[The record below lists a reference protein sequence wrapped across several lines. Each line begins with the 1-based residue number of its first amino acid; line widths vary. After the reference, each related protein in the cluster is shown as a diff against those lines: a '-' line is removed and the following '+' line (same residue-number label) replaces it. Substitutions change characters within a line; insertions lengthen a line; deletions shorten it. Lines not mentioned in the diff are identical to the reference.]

1 MTIISIIGWTA
12 VMAAFVAVV
21 TGLVHVFMKDRTPR
35 WQRPALRGQ
44 YEQDAAMLP
53 TYFQKGAMAF
63 FLLALVLATL
73 GWGPLEAI
81 PRFFLGNTWINPM
94 SNMMP
99 LGIAALGYTILVGIT
114 GQVSIGHAFF
124 IGVGAYTAVAL
135 GGTGDGLAACVP
147 FHDELGILDER
158 GQCGLGLPI
167 WIWLP
172 AAGIMAALVGIAVS
186 PAAVKVR
193 GLYLALATL
202 GLVFVGLHLG
212 RMFPEFAGDFESGR
226 TWPEL
231 SFRFWKEENPRIDL
245 HSDGQWFDLI
255 YLSEEQKQMFFL
267 MAALL
272 VAGVLAK
279 NIIRSRTG
287 RALQAIRD
295 RDIAAE
301 VMGVPEFKYKRMG
314 FAISSAYA
322 GVAGAIFASYNGR
335 VSPVQFG
342 LLLSVDFIAILLI
355 GGAGTILG
363 TALGTVFVELLPEV
377 VKKFTEWLAE
387 QVEADGPASW
397 VANFLLTEG
406 SEDFGPISIVNASP
420 GWPLPV
426 SLWNLVIFG
435 ALIVLFMLFEP
446 LGLYGIWLRIRN
458 YWKGWP
464 FSY

>member
-1 MTIISIIGWTA
+1 MCIR
-12 VMAAFVAVV
+12 
-21 TGLVHVFMKDRTPR
+21 DR
-35 WQRPALRGQ
+35 
-44 YEQDAAMLP
+44 
-53 TYFQKGAMAF
+53 
-63 FLLALVLATL
+63 
-73 GWGPLEAI
+73 
-81 PRFFLGNTWINPM
+81 
-94 SNMMP
+94 
-99 LGIAALGYTILVGIT
+99 GIT

-124 IGVGAYTAVAL
+124 IGTGAYTAVAL
-135 GGTGDGLAACVP
+135 GGNGDGLRACVP
-147 FHDELGILDER
+147 FHENLGILEEQ

-172 AAGIMAALVGIAVS
+172 AAAIVAALIGIAVS

-212 RMFPEFAGDFESGR
+212 RTFPEFAGDFESGR

-231 SFRFWKEENPRIDL
+231 QFRWWKGDAIVDLVADGRWLNFAETRIL
-245 HSDGQWFDLI
+245 SSIPLLNRFDGI
-255 YLSEEQKQMFFL
+255 YLSEEQKQLFFL

-272 VAGVLAK
+272 VAGVAAK

-322 GVAGAIFASYNGR
+322 GLAGAIFASYNGR

-387 QVEADGPASW
+387 QVDADGPASW

-406 SEDFGPISIVNASP
+406 TDDFGPISMSNAADPERSP
-420 GWPLPV
+420 
-426 SLWNLVIFG
+426 F
-435 ALIVLFMLFEP
+435 
-446 LGLYGIWLRIRN
+446 RIRSLL
-458 YWKGWP
+458 K
-464 FSY
+464 SCLMR